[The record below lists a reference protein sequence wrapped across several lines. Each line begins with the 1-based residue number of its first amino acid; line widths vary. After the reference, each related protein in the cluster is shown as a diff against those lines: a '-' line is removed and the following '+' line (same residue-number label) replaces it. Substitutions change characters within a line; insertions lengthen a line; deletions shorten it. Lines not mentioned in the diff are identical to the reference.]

1 MLMVM
6 VMMMMMMMMMI
17 MVKIMIPNNLL
28 RRGSW
33 RVLGTAQGGLDNV
46 VDDGEDDYDDYGG
59 DHDPKQHAEARS
71 GQS

>member
-1 MLMVM
+1 MTC
-6 VMMMMMMMMMI
+6 
-17 MVKIMIPNNLL
+17 LL
-28 RRGSW
+28 AVGRNPPSW
-33 RVLGTAQGGLDNV
+33 HRLCQYDHRKDDDDSVDDDDGENDV